1 VKATR
6 DRQVNLPA
14 FGSLNQRLRAGDW
27 IIGESLIHESIGAGH
42 EMLQRLTAL
51 VMPLYESIR
60 SRPAIQRF

>member
-14 FGSLNQRLRAGDW
+14 FGSLNQPLRAGDW

-42 EMLQRLTAL
+42 EIAATIDGIGETSLR
-51 VMPLYESIR
+51 VDP
-60 SRPAIQRF
+60 